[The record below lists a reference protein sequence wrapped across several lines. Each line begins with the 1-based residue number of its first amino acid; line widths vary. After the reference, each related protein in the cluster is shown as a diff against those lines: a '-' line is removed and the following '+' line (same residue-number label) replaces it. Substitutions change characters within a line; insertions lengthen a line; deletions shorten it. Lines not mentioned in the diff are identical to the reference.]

1 MFSIPVRCGAS
12 FPTRGKLISHTLQ
25 CSAGSFQEFAHAF
38 HRRRQRAKL
47 AKLIEIEG
55 YDSIEEFAQAV
66 LSDSV
71 SPAICMNEDCN
82 FTCEM
87 EPDQD
92 AGYCEECRTNS
103 MQSALIL
110 AGLI

>member
-1 MFSIPVRCGAS
+1 MR
-12 FPTRGKLISHTLQ
+12 ISP
-25 CSAGSFQEFAHAF
+25 A
-38 HRRRQRAKL
+38 QREAKL
-47 AKLIEIEG
+47 AKLMEIEG
-55 YDSIEEFAQAV
+55 YDNFEELAQV
-66 LSDSV
+66 ILSDSV

-92 AGYCEECRTNS
+92 AGYCEKRRTNS
-103 MQSALIL
+103 MHAALIL

>member
-1 MFSIPVRCGAS
+1 MRFTA
-12 FPTRGKLISHTLQ
+12 
-25 CSAGSFQEFAHAF
+25 AE
-38 HRRRQRAKL
+38 QRAKL
-47 AKLIEIEG
+47 AKLTAIEG
-55 YDSIEEFAQAV
+55 YDSIEELASAI
-66 LSDSV
+66 LSNSV
-71 SPAICMNEDCN
+71 SPAICMNEDCD

-92 AGYCEECRTNS
+92 AGFCEECCTNS

>member
-1 MFSIPVRCGAS
+1 MDDA
-12 FPTRGKLISHTLQ
+12 L
-25 CSAGSFQEFAHAF
+25 
-38 HRRRQRAKL
+38 RATKL
-47 AKLIEIEG
+47 AKLVDIEG
-55 YDSIEEFAQAV
+55 YDRLEELLEAV
-66 LSDSV
+66 FSDSV

-92 AGYCEECRTNS
+92 AGYCEECHTNT
-103 MQSALIL
+103 MTAAPVL

>member
-1 MFSIPVRCGAS
+1 M
-12 FPTRGKLISHTLQ
+12 
-25 CSAGSFQEFAHAF
+25 
-38 HRRRQRAKL
+38 
-47 AKLIEIEG
+47 EIEG
-55 YDSIEEFAQAV
+55 YDTFEEMAQAI

-103 MQSALIL
+103 MPSAAKAARLRKPVSVHIEPVSGMPKRKSENGEQRLARQNHQSSPEIPEF
-110 AGLI
+110 AG

>member
-1 MFSIPVRCGAS
+1 M
-12 FPTRGKLISHTLQ
+12 PTAAQR
-25 CSAGSFQEFAHAF
+25 
-38 HRRRQRAKL
+38 RAKL
-47 AKLIEIEG
+47 AKLMEIEG
-55 YDSIEEFAQAV
+55 YDNFAEMAQAI

>member
-1 MFSIPVRCGAS
+1 MRTAAE
-12 FPTRGKLISHTLQ
+12 R
-25 CSAGSFQEFAHAF
+25 
-38 HRRRQRAKL
+38 RAKL
-47 AKLIEIEG
+47 ATLMEIEG
-55 YDSIEEFAQAV
+55 YETIEELAQAI

-103 MQSALIL
+103 MHSALIL

>member
-1 MFSIPVRCGAS
+1 M
-12 FPTRGKLISHTLQ
+12 PTT
-25 CSAGSFQEFAHAF
+25 AE
-38 HRRRQRAKL
+38 QRAKL
-47 AKLIEIEG
+47 AKLMEIEG
-55 YDSIEEFAQAV
+55 YDNFEEMAQAI

-110 AGLI
+110 AGPI

>member
-1 MFSIPVRCGAS
+1 MD
-12 FPTRGKLISHTLQ
+12 ISAAL
-25 CSAGSFQEFAHAF
+25 
-38 HRRRQRAKL
+38 RRAKL

-55 YDSIEEFAQAV
+55 YSSIEELAHAV

-71 SPAICMNEDCN
+71 SPAICMNEGCD

-103 MQSALIL
+103 MHSVLVL

>member
-1 MFSIPVRCGAS
+1 LLVLRNPILVADFV
-12 FPTRGKLISHTLQ
+12 L
-25 CSAGSFQEFAHAF
+25 
-38 HRRRQRAKL
+38 RR
-47 AKLIEIEG
+47 
-55 YDSIEEFAQAV
+55 SIEELTQAV

-92 AGYCEECRTNS
+92 AGYCEECHTNS
-103 MQSALIL
+103 MHSALIL
-110 AGLI
+110 AELI

>member
-1 MFSIPVRCGAS
+1 MRITAEDR
-12 FPTRGKLISHTLQ
+12 
-25 CSAGSFQEFAHAF
+25 
-38 HRRRQRAKL
+38 RAKL
-47 AKLIEIEG
+47 AKLIAIEG
-55 YDSIEEFAQAV
+55 YSSIEELVQAV

-92 AGYCEECRTNS
+92 AGYCEECHTNS
-103 MQSALIL
+103 MHSALIL
-110 AGLI
+110 AELI

>member
-1 MFSIPVRCGAS
+1 MR
-12 FPTRGKLISHTLQ
+12 ISP
-25 CSAGSFQEFAHAF
+25 A
-38 HRRRQRAKL
+38 QREAKL
-47 AKLIEIEG
+47 AKLMEIEG
-55 YDSIEEFAQAV
+55 YDNFEELAQV
-66 LSDSV
+66 ILSDSV

-103 MQSALIL
+103 MHSALIL

>member
-1 MFSIPVRCGAS
+1 LAS
-12 FPTRGKLISHTLQ
+12 AI
-25 CSAGSFQEFAHAF
+25 
-38 HRRRQRAKL
+38 
-47 AKLIEIEG
+47 
-55 YDSIEEFAQAV
+55 

-71 SPAICMNEDCN
+71 SPAIRVNEDCN

>member
-1 MFSIPVRCGAS
+1 MLVLRNPILVADFV
-12 FPTRGKLISHTLQ
+12 L
-25 CSAGSFQEFAHAF
+25 
-38 HRRRQRAKL
+38 RR
-47 AKLIEIEG
+47 
-55 YDSIEEFAQAV
+55 SIEELMQAV

-92 AGYCEECRTNS
+92 AGYCEECHTNS
-103 MQSALIL
+103 MHSALIL
-110 AGLI
+110 AELI

>member
-1 MFSIPVRCGAS
+1 MRFTTA
-12 FPTRGKLISHTLQ
+12 Q
-25 CSAGSFQEFAHAF
+25 
-38 HRRRQRAKL
+38 QRDKL
-47 AKLIEIEG
+47 AKLMEIEG
-55 YDSIEEFAQAV
+55 YDTMEELAQAV

-110 AGLI
+110 AGLICSV